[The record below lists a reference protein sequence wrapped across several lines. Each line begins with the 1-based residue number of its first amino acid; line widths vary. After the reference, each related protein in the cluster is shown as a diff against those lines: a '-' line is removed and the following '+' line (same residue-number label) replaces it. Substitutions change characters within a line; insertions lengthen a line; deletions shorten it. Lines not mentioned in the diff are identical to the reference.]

1 MTNEIPFRLRQLR
14 LKFGIKTQKQL
25 AEKLGVGSTIIAEME
40 QGVRPLSDKA
50 ALALLRVFKYDIEN
64 DRYFDEDENITLEN
78 KNIVKIPFYHIS
90 VAAGSG
96 IYIEDD
102 VVKDELILDIRYLQ
116 QALPNFNYKNLIAFK
131 VSGDSME
138 SIEHTGILDGDIL
151 LVDITKKE
159 VYEGI
164 YVFKSQNE
172 LKVKKLIKHPDNTI
186 TIQSFNPHYSTYFY
200 NPEEA
205 TYTLEIIGR
214 VILNMSRGG
223 YLDKHFNY

>member
-1 MTNEIPFRLRQLR
+1 MSDIPYRLKQLR
-14 LKFGIKTQKQL
+14 LKFGSLTQKQL
-25 AEKLGVGSTIIAEME
+25 AEKLGVGSTTIAEME
-40 QGVRPLSDKA
+40 QGIRPLGDKVT
-50 ALALLRVFKYDIEN
+50 LALLKVFKYDIEN
-64 DRYFDEDENITLEN
+64 DKYFDDTSVINLEN
-78 KNIVKIPFYHIS
+78 KNIVKIPFYHSS

-102 VVKDELILDIRYLQ
+102 VVKDELIIDIRDLN
-116 QALPNFNYKNLIAFK
+116 QALPNINYKNLIAFK

-138 SIEHTGILDGDIL
+138 NPEHTGIMDGDIL

-164 YVFKSQNE
+164 YVFKAQNE
-172 LKVKKLIKHPDNTI
+172 LKVKKLIKHPDNSI
-186 TIQSFNPHYSTYFY
+186 TIQSFNPRYNTYFY

-214 VILNMSRGG
+214 VLLNRSRGG